1 MRTLLALVLLALGPG
16 REVRAQGQTPAS
28 PHGSLAVPCADCHQ
42 PSSWRPARIT
52 ERFQHARFGFALEGA
67 HASARCASCHQSLD
81 FRNTPSTCASC
92 HKDVHLGELGAACSR
107 CHATRSFTERADL
120 FRAHQQTRF
129 PLEGPHAAV
138 DCQSCHPRAPAG
150 GLTWLNRPTACEA
163 CHATA
168 LATVRN
174 PDHRAAGFSTN
185 CTSCHERTRWSG
197 GRYDHGTT
205 RFALAGA
212 HATATCA
219 DCHANGVYRGH
230 DQTCVACHQADF
242 TAAIA
247 PPHATSGF
255 PTDCTVCHAGPVT
268 WKGASFD
275 HAATRFAL
283 TGAHLAAT
291 CADCHADGTWRGRP
305 IECLSC
311 HRQAW
316 DATMS
321 PPHAAA
327 GFSTTCTSCHGTTQ
341 WRGATWDHG
350 ATRFPL
356 TGAHVA
362 ATCAS
367 CHADQVFAGKPTACG
382 SCHQADYDRALTPNH
397 AASGFPTTCSDCH
410 GTGGWAGAQFDHSAT
425 RFPLTGGHAG
435 ITCMTC
441 HADGV
446 WRGRSLDCVSCHR
459 DDYDRVTTP
468 NHRTLGFPTDCTG
481 CHAPRTWPEVH
492 FDHARTQFPLTGA
505 HLATSCA
512 QCHGDGVYDGKP
524 ATCISCHRGA
534 YDATR
539 QPPHASLAF
548 PTDCTSCHAT
558 TAWSGGKF
566 DHSGTTFPLT
576 GAHIP
581 VSCAQC
587 HGDGVY
593 RGKPSTCV
601 SCHQGDYDRTANP
614 NHRTAQFP
622 TDCTTCHTTSGWP
635 GAVFDHNRS
644 QFPLTGAHLAIGCAE
659 CHGDGVYDGKPTTC
673 VSCHRSDYDRT
684 AQPPHASLAFP
695 TDCTSCHTTASWPGG
710 RYDHAATSF
719 PLSGAHVP
727 LSCAQCHGDGVYRG
741 KPSTCVSCHQSA
753 YDGTTDPNHRTARF
767 PTDCAAC
774 HTTTG
779 WAGARFDHDAQWF
792 PIYSGKHAGKWS
804 ACSTCHTSSSNY
816 AVFTCLTCHEHNQTS
831 MDDKHRERTGYRYDS
846 QACYGCHPRG
856 DH

>member
-1 MRTLLALVLLALGPG
+1 
-16 REVRAQGQTPAS
+16 
-28 PHGSLAVPCADCHQ
+28 VPCADCHQ
-42 PSSWRPARIT
+42 PSAWRPARIT
-52 ERFQHARFGFALEGA
+52 DRFQHARFGFALDGA
-67 HASARCASCHQSLD
+67 HASATCASCHQSLD
-81 FRNTPSTCASC
+81 FKNTPSTCASC

-107 CHATRSFTERADL
+107 CHGTRSFTERADL

-138 DCQSCHPRAPAG
+138 DCESCHPRAPAG
-150 GLTWLNRPTACEA
+150 GLTWLNRPTACED
-163 CHATA
+163 CHAAA
-168 LATVRN
+168 LATLRN

-185 CTSCHERTRWSG
+185 CTACHQRDRWSG
-197 GRYDHGTT
+197 GRFDHGTT

-230 DQTCVACHQADF
+230 QQTCVACHEADF
-242 TAAIA
+242 AAAIT
-247 PPHATSGF
+247 PPHAASGF
-255 PTDCTVCHAGPVT
+255 PSDCTLCHAGPVT

-283 TGAHLAAT
+283 TGAHQAAT
-291 CADCHADGTWRGRP
+291 CADCHADGAWQGRP
-305 IECLSC
+305 MECLSC

-316 DATMS
+316 DATTS

-350 ATRFPL
+350 GTQFPL

-367 CHADQVFAGKPTACG
+367 CHADQVFAGKPTTCV

-397 AASGFPTTCSDCH
+397 AASGFPTTCSNCH

-459 DDYDRVTTP
+459 DDYDRVTSP
-468 NHRTLGFPTDCTG
+468 NHRTLAFPTDCTG
-481 CHAPRTWPEVH
+481 CHATRAWPEVH
-492 FDHARTQFPLTGA
+492 FDHSRTTFPLTGA

-524 ATCISCHRGA
+524 TTCVSCHRGS

-548 PTDCTSCHAT
+548 PTDCTSCHTTSGWPGGRYNHAAT
-558 TAWSGGKF
+558 N
-566 DHSGTTFPLT
+566 FPLT
-576 GAHIP
+576 GAHLP
-581 VSCAQC
+581 LSCAQC

-593 RGKPSTCV
+593 RGKPTTCL
-601 SCHQGDYDRTANP
+601 SCHQGDYDRTTNP

-635 GAVFDHNRS
+635 GAGFDHNRS
-644 QFPLTGAHLAIGCAE
+644 QFPLTGAHVAVSCAE
-659 CHGDGVYDGKPTTC
+659 CHGDGVYDGKPTAC
-673 VSCHRSDYDRT
+673 VSCHRGDYDRT
-684 AQPPHASLAFP
+684 TLPPHASLAFP
-695 TDCTSCHTTASWPGG
+695 DDCASCHTTTAWPGG
-710 RYDHAATSF
+710 KYNHAATNF
-719 PLSGAHVP
+719 PLTGAHLP

-767 PTDCAAC
+767 PTDCMAC
-774 HTTTG
+774 HTTTA
-779 WAGARFDHDAQWF
+779 WAGARFDHDSQWF
-792 PIYSGKHAGKWS
+792 PIYSGSHAGKWS
-804 ACSTCHTSSSNY
+804 TCSTCHTSSSNY
-816 AVFTCLTCHEHNQTS
+816 AVFTCLSCHEHNQTS
-831 MDDKHRERTGYRYDS
+831 MDEKHQGRTGYRYES
-846 QACYGCHPRG
+846 QACYSCHPRG
-856 DH
+856 TH